1 LDNYVQNDVVERMR
15 GSHVELDQEEVLMI
29 EVGHHQ
35 VEVLRALKVEEGLLV
50 LPEVE
55 LSFVEAYL
63 LEVRHELEEG
73 LQEACP
79 EELRPLVEDRRRTLA
94 LEVARVKLVEDLLV
108 VDLL

>member
-1 LDNYVQNDVVERMR
+1 MNLVVDDLEVGLDVVERMR
-15 GSHVELDQEEVLMI
+15 GSHVELGQEEVLMI

-63 LEVRHELEEG
+63 QEVRHVLAEV
-73 LQEACP
+73 LQEACR
-79 EELRPLVEDRRRTLA
+79 EELLLLVEDRRRT
-94 LEVARVKLVEDLLV
+94 
-108 VDLL
+108 

>member
-1 LDNYVQNDVVERMR
+1 MEHPEEANLGEMNLVVDDLEVGLDVVERMR
-15 GSHVELDQEEVLMI
+15 GSHVELGQEEVLMI

-63 LEVRHELEEG
+63 LEVRHELEEV

-79 EELRPLVEDRRRTLA
+79 EELRPLVEDHRRT
-94 LEVARVKLVEDLLV
+94 
-108 VDLL
+108 

>member
-1 LDNYVQNDVVERMR
+1 MEHPEEANLGEMNLVVDDLEVGLDVVERMR
-15 GSHVELDQEEVLMI
+15 GSHVELGQEEVLMI

-63 LEVRHELEEG
+63 LEVLHELEEV
-73 LQEACP
+73 LQEAYP
-79 EELRPLVEDRRRTLA
+79 EELRLLVEDHRRT
-94 LEVARVKLVEDLLV
+94 
-108 VDLL
+108 